1 MPTQPR
7 STGKLYYG
15 FYIIAACFFIL
26 FMCWGMVINTFPIF
40 LKPIAE
46 DMGWG
51 RGALAMALLMGA
63 LGTAVAAPIAGLIID
78 RIGARAVM
86 ATGAAVIGLGLLAG
100 SIVTHLWQLYLA
112 FAFIGCGLMAATV
125 IPCSLVISNWFV
137 SRRGMAMSG
146 AFVGTSVGGMVMSPI
161 ANWIILN
168 WGWRTAFVL
177 SGIEILVLVV
187 PVVLFTIRTRPSEMG
202 LEPYQSLQLGVDTPS
217 DDWGVTP
224 REAFS
229 VPVFWQI
236 AAIMLVIGLVTR
248 GLGNHCVAYLTDLEH
263 SPTRA
268 AFAWSAVMGV
278 MILGKLSFGPIA
290 DRWGPRIAMAIAC
303 GLLSIS
309 IVVLTFAKPYW
320 VVLTFAAIY
329 GFACGAPLVINA
341 LLTGNYLGMRHFGAV
356 YGVLNLMATVGGAI
370 GPVGA
375 GIFFDTQ
382 KTYLPVFYLFI
393 GLMVAVAVVA
403 ALMKSEPLRIA
414 TTEQP
419 EPVGATG

>member
-1 MPTQPR
+1 
-7 STGKLYYG
+7 
-15 FYIIAACFFIL
+15 
-26 FMCWGMVINTFPIF
+26 MVLNTFPIF

-51 RGALAMALLMGA
+51 RGAIAMALFMGA
-63 LGTAVAAPIAGLIID
+63 LGTAVAAPIAGVIID
-78 RIGARAVM
+78 RIGARSVM
-86 ATGAAVIGLGLLAG
+86 TTGAVIIGSGLLAG
-100 SIVTHLWQLYLA
+100 SIVTELWQLYVA

-125 IPCSLVISNWFV
+125 IPCSLIISNWFV

-187 PVVLFTIRTRPSEMG
+187 PVILLVIRTRPSEMG
-202 LEPYQSLQLGVDTPS
+202 IEPYRSLQPGVEAHS
-217 DDWGVTP
+217 DDWGVNVK
-224 REAFS
+224 EAFS
-229 VPVFWQI
+229 LPAFWQI
-236 AAIMLVIGLVTR
+236 AAIMLVIGLVTS

-268 AFAWSAVMGV
+268 AFAWSMVMGV

-290 DRWGPRIAMAIAC
+290 DRWGPRSAMAIAC
-303 GLLSIS
+303 TLLSVS
-309 IVVLTFAKPYW
+309 IVVLTLAKPYW

-329 GFACGAPLVINA
+329 GFACGAPLVINP
-341 LLTGNYLGMRHFGAV
+341 LLTGNYLGMRNFGAV
-356 YGVLNLMATVGGAI
+356 YGVLNLMATVGGAV

-375 GIFFDTQ
+375 GIFFDSQ
-382 KTYLPVFYLFI
+382 KTYLPVFYLFV
-393 GLMVAVAVVA
+393 GLMMAT
-403 ALMKSEPLRIA
+403 ALIA
-414 TTEQP
+414 ILMRGAPRPIGATEQP
-419 EPVGATG
+419 EPVGAAS

>member
-1 MPTQPR
+1 MPTDPR

-26 FMCWGMVINTFPIF
+26 FMCWGMVLNTFPIF
-40 LKPIAE
+40 LKPVAE

-51 RGALAMALLMGA
+51 RGALSIALLTGA
-63 LGTAVAAPIAGLIID
+63 IGTAVAAPIAGLIID

-86 ATGAAVIGLGLLAG
+86 ATGAVIIGLGLLAG
-100 SIVTHLWQLYLA
+100 SIVTHLWQFYLA

-125 IPCSLVISNWFV
+125 IPCSLIISNWFV

-187 PVVLFTIRTRPSEMG
+187 PVILVVIRTHPSEMG
-202 LEPYQSLQLGVDTPS
+202 LEPYQSFQPGAEAPS
-217 DDWGVTP
+217 DNWGVNV
-224 REAFS
+224 RQAFA
-229 VPVFWQI
+229 VPAFWQI
-236 AAIMLVIGLVTR
+236 AAIMLVIGLVTS

-263 SPTRA
+263 SPTTA
-268 AFAWSAVMGV
+268 AFAWSVVMGV

-290 DRWGPRIAMAIAC
+290 DRWGPRIAMSIAL
-303 GLLSIS
+303 GLLSVS
-309 IVVLTFAKPYW
+309 IVVLTFAEPYW

-329 GFACGAPLVINA
+329 GFACGAPLVINP

-356 YGVLNLMATVGGAI
+356 YGVLNLMAMVGGAV

-375 GIFFDTQ
+375 GIFFDAQ

-393 GLMVAVAVVA
+393 GLILAIAVVA
-403 ALMKSEPLRIA
+403 ILMKSAPRPIE
-414 TTEQP
+414 TTGQP
-419 EPVGATG
+419 EPVGAAG